1 MDENGLVSIRGH
13 GSNSPK
19 EPFGGSTRW
28 FRVLEKWNEM
38 EERIT
43 WRSCTFTTGIGVDGS
58 VGLDEESG
66 RESTRLLSGTSQ
78 KWNEK
83 CAQSTNGNWIVNQEI
98 GGV

>member
-1 MDENGLVSIRGH
+1 M
-13 GSNSPK
+13 
-19 EPFGGSTRW
+19 
-28 FRVLEKWNEM
+28 
-38 EERIT
+38 
-43 WRSCTFTTGIGVDGS
+43 DGS

-83 CAQSTNGNWIVNQEI
+83 CVQSTNGDWIVNQEI